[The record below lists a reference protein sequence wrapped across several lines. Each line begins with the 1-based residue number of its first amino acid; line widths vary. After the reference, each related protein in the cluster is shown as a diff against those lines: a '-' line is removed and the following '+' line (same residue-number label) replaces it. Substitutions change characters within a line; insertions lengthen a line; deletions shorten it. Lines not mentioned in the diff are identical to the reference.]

1 MFTVGGLLF
10 SSLSLLNSQ
19 GEECMDGR
27 EIDSSWEYFTVLVL
41 TLICQKLTSQSMR
54 VIKFLYIYIG
64 SRGSTPVGS
73 WEYFTIYKLTYLTY
87 IHIQNNKKLL
97 RLYCVLLICCTSLD
111 THLSKVFDRKKG
123 ARH

>member
-1 MFTVGGLLF
+1 MGGLLF

-41 TLICQKLTSQSMR
+41 TLICQKLTSQSMPVDASR
-54 VIKFLYIYIG
+54 CESLSSYIYIG

-97 RLYCVLLICCTSLD
+97 RLYCVLLY
-111 THLSKVFDRKKG
+111 
-123 ARH
+123 